1 MPTKFMLGAV
11 AMLANS
17 RSQFPYFRDQFVSRK
32 PFKVFVHIPT
42 VTQRPKK
49 RQSCRLSRTRKP
61 LRPVDPSRRGAGALS
76 EIKPATPG
84 PQLDHK
90 ALGSYGL
97 SRPFRARIRLP
108 ATRHIGRMVWF
119 YSAPKTARAAFTV
132 YIQHLQNPGR
142 LGSWRSQLS
151 AVSAN

>member
-49 RQSCRLSRTRKP
+49 RQICRLSRTRETP
-61 LRPVDPSRRGAGALS
+61 PAGRPVPTRRRSAVRDQTGHAWPTARPQSIGQLRVVKAVSCTNPASCHSSHWQDGLVLLRSQNRSRGVYCLHPALTEPWPIGILALS
-76 EIKPATPG
+76 A
-84 PQLDHK
+84 
-90 ALGSYGL
+90 
-97 SRPFRARIRLP
+97 
-108 ATRHIGRMVWF
+108 
-119 YSAPKTARAAFTV
+119 
-132 YIQHLQNPGR
+132 
-142 LGSWRSQLS
+142 
-151 AVSAN
+151 